1 VTLSASSLLQQAS
14 HAAATVRGKASAS
27 VTLSNNLSYTFD
39 PSKPL
44 GKGNQG
50 AVFAASST
58 QDGSLIALKL
68 AEKKSVR
75 IYSKTRLHLQTFRYN
90 HVHKRISKPQ
100 PFTFPV
106 KFTNILSHLRTH
118 QLSSTSADSTTVFT
132 EVTFQINSD
141 RAVMIESTST
151 SK

>member
-1 VTLSASSLLQQAS
+1 LLQQAS
-14 HAAATVRGKASAS
+14 HAAAKVRGKASAS

-75 IYSKTRLHLQTFRYN
+75 IYSTTRLHLQTFRYN
-90 HVHKRISKPQ
+90 HVVHKRISQPQ
-100 PFTFPV
+100 PVTFAV
-106 KFTNILSHLRTH
+106 KFVNILSHLRTY

-132 EVTFQINSD
+132 EVTFKIIVH